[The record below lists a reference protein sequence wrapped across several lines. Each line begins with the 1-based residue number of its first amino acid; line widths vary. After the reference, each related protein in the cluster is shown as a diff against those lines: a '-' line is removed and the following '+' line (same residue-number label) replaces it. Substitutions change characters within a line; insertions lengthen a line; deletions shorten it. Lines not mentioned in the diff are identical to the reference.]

1 MEFSETVK
9 LPIELFGANMSLWHK
24 RWLCMNVSKSDD
36 QDYLTYASIVN
47 RHCDNFRLAEITV
60 EEFKCLIF
68 AQGLV
73 SSKSAEIRRRVL
85 SKLES
90 EQNLTLQKLAEEC
103 ERAVSLKKVSQK
115 SKKLALLILKK

>member
-1 MEFSETVK
+1 
-9 LPIELFGANMSLWHK
+9 MSLWHK

-73 SSKSAEIRRRVL
+73 SSTSAEIRRRVL

-103 ERAVSLKKVSQK
+103 QRAVSLKKESQK
-115 SKKLALLILKK
+115 IEAGIAYIKKMKKIVKFPISK